1 MRIVFMGTPDFAIPS
16 LRALIE
22 SGRDVVGVVT
32 QPDKP
37 KGRGRKLKPPPI
49 KALAERHDIRVL
61 QPAKIKTD
69 QFYKELSELR
79 PDLICVAA
87 YGKILPKNIL
97 DLPTTG
103 CINVHA
109 SLLPKLRG
117 AAPINW
123 ALIRGD
129 TVTGITTMLMDEGMD
144 TGDMLLKRELPI
156 EEDDTAGSLSERLS
170 LIGGELLIETLDA
183 LKENK
188 LNPIPQNDDE
198 ATYASMLKKE
208 MGRIDWSLPAGELR
222 NFIRGMTPW
231 PGAYMKLEGKLLKI
245 FSAAVSEG
253 SGAPGEA
260 LKSEAGELLVATGAG
275 ALKLLELQ
283 IEGGKRLSAD
293 VFLRGRKIGVGTV
306 LGI

>member
-37 KGRGRKLKPPPI
+37 KGRGRKLEPPPI
-49 KALAERHDIRVL
+49 KALAERHGIRVL